1 MMKKFLI
8 SAEQT
13 FTVASLM
20 LYSGSPL
27 DAFMS
32 NGFTIKEGD
41 RTVFRLFFTLTYIV
55 SLALLTLRWKK
66 ATYVLTRDHFIW
78 PLIAVCALSSFWSLD
93 SDTTIRRVVGLV
105 GTTIFGLYLASRY
118 TLKEQLKLCLLM
130 FSISAVMCFLFAF
143 IFPQYGIGSAGEVS
157 AWRGIYHTKNVLG
170 KRFFLSAA
178 ICLFL
183 AITTRENRWF
193 SWLGYVTSLL
203 LILLSRSTTSLGN
216 FIIITGACLIY
227 YRVLRL
233 KYKMMIPIL
242 TFIGTLSIAFYVW
255 FVNEA
260 DTVLGTVGKDTTLTG
275 RTELWPAVIEMIAK
289 KPWLGYGYGAFWLDG
304 NSESTT
310 IVQTVQWNAPNAH
323 NGFLDLWLGLGLLG
337 LSVFL
342 VGFIANL
349 LRAIYLIRLDESYVN
364 VWLLIYLTFII
375 FSNLTETTLVDQN
388 SIEWILYVAVV
399 FSSKLSTRANLQKW
413 NQ

>member
-1 MMKKFLI
+1 
-8 SAEQT
+8 
-13 FTVASLM
+13 
-20 LYSGSPL
+20 
-27 DAFMS
+27 
-32 NGFTIKEGD
+32 
-41 RTVFRLFFTLTYIV
+41 
-55 SLALLTLRWKK
+55 
-66 ATYVLTRDHFIW
+66 
-78 PLIAVCALSSFWSLD
+78 
-93 SDTTIRRVVGLV
+93 
-105 GTTIFGLYLASRY
+105 
-118 TLKEQLKLCLLM
+118 
-130 FSISAVMCFLFAF
+130 MCFLFAF
-143 IFPQYGIGSAGEVS
+143 IFPQYGIGGPGEVS

-193 SWLGYVTSLL
+193 SWLGYVISLL

-242 TFIGTLSIAFYVW
+242 TFIGTLSVAFYVW

-260 DTVLGTVGKDTTLTG
+260 DAVLGTVGKDTTLTG

-337 LSVFL
+337 LLVFL

-349 LRAIYLIRLDESYVN
+349 LRAIYLIRLDETYVN